1 MLMEYR
7 FVRCKMNWDKFIEIF
22 NNCEIFNN
30 KILIK
35 DNLYNC
41 ISFIKENYH
50 YDILKEIIAIHTPD
64 NFVELNYHLYSSI
77 DEENLYITYI
87 TDNSAES
94 VSEIFP
100 SAIADENEIFDLFGI
115 NFLNNKNLKR
125 LYMPENWK
133 GHPLR
138 KDYVQDKLGLR
149 ENDSNNT

>member
-1 MLMEYR
+1 M
-7 FVRCKMNWDKFIEIF
+7 
-22 NNCEIFNN
+22 
-30 KILIK
+30 
-35 DNLYNC
+35 
-41 ISFIKENYH
+41 
-50 YDILKEIIAIHTPD
+50 KEIIAIHTPD

-94 VSEIFP
+94 VSKIFP

-125 LYMPENWK
+125 LYMPENWQ

-149 ENDSNNT
+149 ENDSNNNT